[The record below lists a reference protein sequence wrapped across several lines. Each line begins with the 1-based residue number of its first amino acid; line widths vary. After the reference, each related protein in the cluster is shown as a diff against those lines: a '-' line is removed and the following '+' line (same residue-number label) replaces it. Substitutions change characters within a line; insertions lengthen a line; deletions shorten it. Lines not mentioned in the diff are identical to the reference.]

1 MAIVLPDSS
10 LPYILFQRTDYL
22 VLPKNKL
29 LYRVICKLSNRTPI
43 ATAISLESRF
53 RKGEI
58 KRVFNIDMAQE
69 YADIRDWLPPDASAI
84 LDVGCGIG
92 GIDILLFHHYKDD
105 PNLHLYLLDKSQ
117 MTDQVTYG
125 FKDRGEFYNSLDLT
139 REILILN
146 GVADRSI
153 RILEARDDGGID
165 IDEGLDLVISLISW
179 GFHYPV
185 GLYLDRV
192 HELLKP
198 GGRLILDVRKD
209 TGGIEAIEAKFG
221 NAAVISEGGKNLRL
235 AATR

>member
-1 MAIVLPDSS
+1 M
-10 LPYILFQRTDYL
+10 
-22 VLPKNKL
+22 
-29 LYRVICKLSNRTPI
+29 
-43 ATAISLESRF
+43 
-53 RKGEI
+53 
-58 KRVFNIDMAQE
+58 
-69 YADIRDWLPPDASAI
+69 
-84 LDVGCGIG
+84 
-92 GIDILLFHHYKDD
+92 LFHHYKDD

-146 GVADRSI
+146 GVAERSI

-185 GLYLDRV
+185 SIYLDRV

-198 GGRLILDVRKD
+198 GGRRSWMC
-209 TGGIEAIEAKFG
+209 AKTPVVSRRSKR
-221 NAAVISEGGKNLRL
+221 NSAMPR
-235 AATR
+235 